1 MHELWIPVLIHL
13 NMMNQFIITCIFPF
27 ITVGKSSLMKRI
39 SAGKIPGFPPHITS
53 LLVSQEVFGHE
64 ELTPVDT
71 VLENH
76 RRIKELTRTANA
88 YLISQLEDEMDGLDV
103 ESDDYQENMERICN
117 RIAELEDDA
126 DDDNAAVVGRAR
138 DALHIFGVP
147 ESTFDTPTLKLSGG
161 IRKRSHLPVP
171 SWRNHSFYSWTNQR
185 VTSTLEGYYN

>member
-1 MHELWIPVLIHL
+1 
-13 NMMNQFIITCIFPF
+13 
-27 ITVGKSSLMKRI
+27 MKRI

-76 RRIKELTRTANA
+76 RRIKKQTRSANI